1 MDIDFNINNY
11 NLDDILNLFKLDYN
25 FNASDLKNAKKYVL
39 MLHPDRSGL
48 DKEYFLFFT
57 KAFRVINSI
66 YEFSKR
72 KHEKLDETNSD
83 ILYSE
88 NINVVSND
96 DANKKIIDKFI
107 KEKGRNFNE
116 WFNKEFEKNNFKSDN
131 VNNGYGEW
139 LTSNDDL
146 ESDNHKISF
155 NQLHEKINEKK
166 KNLSAIV
173 KREGVFEISNSSAN
187 LIDTS
192 AINNYQSDLFSK
204 LPFEDLK
211 IAHTET
217 VIPVTKED
225 FDNTLKFNNVE
236 VYKQYRN
243 SQDTNPLTEKESLKY
258 FDNKNKVEDKQA
270 LDLAYKLSV
279 EFEESKIFNK
289 NILSKMKLIK

>member
-1 MDIDFNINNY
+1 M
-11 NLDDILNLFKLDYN
+11 
-25 FNASDLKNAKKYVL
+25 
-39 MLHPDRSGL
+39 
-48 DKEYFLFFT
+48 
-57 KAFRVINSI
+57 
-66 YEFSKR
+66 
-72 KHEKLDETNSD
+72 
-83 ILYSE
+83 
-88 NINVVSND
+88 
-96 DANKKIIDKFI
+96 
-107 KEKGRNFNE
+107 
-116 WFNKEFEKNNFKSDN
+116 
-131 VNNGYGEW
+131 
-139 LTSNDDL
+139 
-146 ESDNHKISF
+146 
-155 NQLHEKINEKK
+155 
-166 KNLSAIV
+166 SAIV

>member
-48 DKEYFLFFT
+48 DKEYFLFYT

>member
-48 DKEYFLFFT
+48 DKEYFLFYT

-107 KEKGRNFNE
+107 KEKGKNFNE
-116 WFNKEFEKNNFKSDN
+116 WFNKEFEKNNFKSYN

>member
-48 DKEYFLFFT
+48 DKEYFLFYT

-107 KEKGRNFNE
+107 KEKGKNFNE
-116 WFNKEFEKNNFKSDN
+116 WFNKEFEKKNFKSDN

-258 FDNKNKVEDKQA
+258 FDNKNKLEDKQA

>member
-48 DKEYFLFFT
+48 DKEYFLFYT

-107 KEKGRNFNE
+107 KEKGKNFNE

>member
-39 MLHPDRSGL
+39 MLHPDKSGL
-48 DKEYFLFFT
+48 DKEYFLFYT

-72 KHEKLDETNSD
+72 KHEKLDNTNCD
-83 ILYSE
+83 ILYNE
-88 NINVVSND
+88 NVNLETND
-96 DANKKIIDKFI
+96 NGNKKIIDKFI
-107 KEKGRNFNE
+107 KEKGKNFNE
-116 WFNKEFEKNNFKSDN
+116 WFNKEFEKNNLKNNS

-139 LTSNDDL
+139 LTSNNDL
-146 ESDNHKISF
+146 ESDNHIVSF
-155 NQLHEKINEKK
+155 NQLHDKINEKK

-173 KREGVFEISNSSAN
+173 KREGVVEILNSSAN
-187 LIDTS
+187 LLDTS
-192 AINNYQSDLFSK
+192 AINNYQSDIFSK

-243 SQDTNPLTEKESLKY
+243 LQDTNPLTEKESLNY
-258 FDNKNKVEDKQA
+258 FDNKNKLEDKQA

-279 EFEESKIFNK
+279 EVEESKIFNK